1 MIKKTKVLIAMGGTG
16 GHVLPGYNLAKHLYS
31 NNFEVE
37 LVTDKRGFKYLKSKN
52 KLNVS
57 ILPSSPLVKKNI
69 ITLIFSLI
77 KIFFS
82 LIKSIILLFLKKPSI
97 IFGMG
102 GYASFPICIAA
113 KILKIK
119 FIIYENNLIIG
130 KTNKILLPY
139 AKKIFVSHKELEGM
153 PIEFSDK
160 VSEIGNIIDKKII
173 NFSNIQIKKNNSK
186 KISIIVLGGSQAA
199 KIFAEKLPEVF
210 KRCSQNGIS
219 LKIYQHWLAS
229 QDEKLQSF
237 YEKANIEFETFYF
250 SNNLIEYFSKVDL
263 AITRSGSSVLAELTN
278 ANIPIIAV
286 PLPTSADDHQLK
298 NAIYYQKKKF
308 AFIVEEKDL
317 NDRLFNLINDL
328 NKNRSILNQVENN
341 QRQYSDKNVYQNID
355 AVIKEIINEK
365 N

>member
-1 MIKKTKVLIAMGGTG
+1 M
-16 GHVLPGYNLAKHLYS
+16 
-31 NNFEVE
+31 
-37 LVTDKRGFKYLKSKN
+37 
-52 KLNVS
+52 
-57 ILPSSPLVKKNI
+57 
-69 ITLIFSLI
+69 
-77 KIFFS
+77 
-82 LIKSIILLFLKKPSI
+82 
-97 IFGMG
+97 
-102 GYASFPICIAA
+102 
-113 KILKIK
+113 
-119 FIIYENNLIIG
+119 
-130 KTNKILLPY
+130 
-139 AKKIFVSHKELEGM
+139 
-153 PIEFSDK
+153 
-160 VSEIGNIIDKKII
+160 
-173 NFSNIQIKKNNSK
+173 
-186 KISIIVLGGSQAA
+186 
-199 KIFAEKLPEVF
+199 
-210 KRCSQNGIS
+210 
-219 LKIYQHWLAS
+219 AS

-355 AVIKEIINEK
+355 AAIKEIINEK